1 MLMSAYLLRCNIRVF
16 ETPEAEITVSILA
29 RGTPYLLRR
38 LSLLKISIANY
49 CKTFLWIIITIIKT
63 AEAVFAAKSGIQA
76 PKGLRMWY
84 NKRNYNG
91 FHRKPLAT

>member
-38 LSLLKISIANY
+38 LSLLKIFISQ
-49 CKTFLWIIITIIKT
+49 LVRGIIRHFT
-63 AEAVFAAKSGIQA
+63 AAV
-76 PKGLRMWY
+76 
-84 NKRNYNG
+84 
-91 FHRKPLAT
+91 